1 MAKYDYRCN
10 NQDCKYEFEVEQRIS
25 DEKLVECPVCHQP
38 TLERLITNG
47 YGFRLKGKWFANGDS
62 Y

>member
-1 MAKYDYRCN
+1 MAKYDYRCTN
-10 NQDCKYEFEVEQRIS
+10 PECNHEFEATQKIT
-25 DEKLVECPVCHQP
+25 DEKLVKCPKCEKD
-38 TLERLITNG
+38 TLERLITSG